1 MATAVNAAEELA
13 TAPMGIFHRRFALL
27 MGLIMFFDGYD
38 LFNAAYVI
46 PLVRRS
52 WQPSPSL
59 IGIMLSAGIF
69 GLAIGSVLQGL
80 LADRYG
86 RRRVLV
92 AALWLLMAANLVLA
106 LVVQGPVAFA
116 VCRLVLGLALGM
128 VTPLVLTYLNEWT
141 PARCANTYVT
151 WVFQLGLS
159 LGGIC
164 AGLAG
169 VFLTAVHGWQALYYT
184 GALSGLVAVAATLWL
199 PESVQYL
206 ALKGDFGQV
215 RRLLAALRPDRA
227 WLYDT
232 AALVHPR
239 RAPKAAVGVLLAP
252 IYRRNT
258 LVHWA
263 VGFLSLFCV
272 HGLTGWLP
280 TIVVARG
287 AAVSSAFAY
296 GTLIMVASIFG
307 GMAAGWLADHWRSR
321 VKTMAGGYL
330 LAVLAMAGLGVV
342 SGGPATVALVAA
354 AGFCIF
360 GAQAV
365 LNNYQAMT
373 YHTEVRGTGLGV
385 AVGLNRVGGILGPSV
400 IGVIGT
406 LSADPLYVFLVLAAA
421 ALLAGLIS
429 LLGGAE
435 VTAARRQGASS
446 AAMHD
451 DAVARAACAPSPR

>member
-1 MATAVNAAEELA
+1 MVAQVNAAEELA
-13 TAPMGIFHRRFALL
+13 TAPMGAFHRRFALL

-59 IGIMLSAGIF
+59 IGVMLSAGIV
-69 GLAIGSVLQGL
+69 GLAIGSVLQGV

-92 AALWLLMAANLVLA
+92 AALWLLMATNLLLA
-106 LVVQGPVAFA
+106 VVVRGPVAFA
-116 VCRLVLGLALGM
+116 AFRLVLGLALGM

-169 VFLTAVHGWQALYYT
+169 VFLTADHGWQALYYT
-184 GALSGLVAVAATLWL
+184 GALSVVVAIAATLWL
-199 PESVQYL
+199 PESLPYL
-206 ALKGDFGQV
+206 ALKGRHDRV
-215 RRLLAALRPDRA
+215 RHLLSALRPDRA
-227 WLYDT
+227 ALYRE
-232 AALVHPR
+232 APLVQPR
-239 RAPKAAVGVLLAP
+239 VAVKASAWVLLAP
-252 IYRRNT
+252 LYRRNT

-287 AAVSSAFAY
+287 AAMSSAFAY

-307 GMAAGWLADHWRSR
+307 GMAAGWLADRWRSR

-330 LAVLAMAGLGVV
+330 MAVLAMAGLGVV
-342 SGGPATVALVAA
+342 TGGPATVVLVAA
-354 AGFCIF
+354 AGFFIF

-365 LNNYQAMT
+365 LNNYQAMC
-373 YHTEVRGTGLGV
+373 YRTEVRGTGLGV

-400 IGVIGT
+400 IGLIGT
-406 LSADPLYVFLVLAAA
+406 LSAEPLYVFLVLASA

-429 LLGGAE
+429 LLGGTE
-435 VTAARRQGASS
+435 ITAAGQESEAQGFRQADADAS
-446 AAMHD
+446 M
-451 DAVARAACAPSPR
+451 ACLDPSI